1 MTCIHQ
7 PIDMNLLRLLVLLV
21 SLPLL
26 LGGCGEKSTVKPV
39 IEGESVGESQTPGTF
54 MYEKMNELFQ
64 GYKLNLTDGA
74 QS

>member
-1 MTCIHQ
+1 
-7 PIDMNLLRLLVLLV
+7 MNPVPLFLIILT
-21 SLPLL
+21 LPLL
-26 LGGCGEKSTVKPV
+26 IGGCGEKSTVKPV